1 MSNTSDAFQRLY
13 DIVIRLRAPGGC
25 PWDREQTPMTMRG
38 DLLEEAYEAVE
49 AITDKDI
56 PHVCEE
62 LGDVFLNTIMIAY
75 MNEQEKGFTIEDS
88 LNQVSDKIIRRHPHV
103 FGTNE
108 NSNIKTAEQVLSQWD
123 KIKSD
128 VEGRKQKSLM
138 DEVSSGL
145 PPIKRAYKIQK
156 KAAKVGF
163 DWTTADEVWPK
174 VEEEISEVKAA
185 AQKDTNQ
192 NDALNIKTDQNNV
205 LENTLDQNV
214 HAPSLPHE
222 KLEEEIGD
230 LLFTVINLSRK
241 YKIDPEQAL
250 LNSTNKFIKR
260 FKNMEQ
266 QAKAENKEL
275 ADCTMQK
282 KESYWQKAKKSVYFD
297 KK

>member
-13 DIVIRLRAPGGC
+13 DIVQRLRAPGGC
-25 PWDREQTPMTMRG
+25 PWDREQTPLSMRG

-75 MNEQEKGFTIEDS
+75 MNEQEKGFTVEDS

-103 FGTNE
+103 FGTSE
-108 NSNIKTAEQVLSQWD
+108 KTNIKTSEQVLNQWD

-128 VEGRKQKSLM
+128 IEGRKQTSLM

-174 VEEEISEVKAA
+174 IEEEITEVKNA
-185 AQKDTNQ
+185 AQKETVCQ
-192 NDALNIKTDQNNV
+192 NKEASQDETAFKYEKNDDPYLQ
-205 LENTLDQNV
+205 
-214 HAPSLPHE
+214 HE

-241 YKIDPEQAL
+241 YKVDAEQAL
-250 LNSTNKFIKR
+250 LNSTNKLIKR
-260 FKNMEQ
+260 FKNMEE
-266 QAKAENKEL
+266 QAKEENL
-275 ADCTMQK
+275 DLSDCSMQK
-282 KESYWQKAKKSVYFD
+282 KETYWQKAKKTVYFE